1 MKECGKASSAQST
14 SSSWGSQQFSVWTAL
29 HHESF
34 FCLVLAIPSIVD
46 ALLLAINTSGFI
58 TWAPITW
65 LFTFLPESGWNK
77 EQDQARPPDH
87 QAAVWCVCASVMLPE
102 HSRRPADLPNWE
114 LRRRGMPSS
123 WPICSVRRWAN
134 SLLPPSSYSHLRPI
148 SQQQCNHHNGH
159 LKLLQQ
165 RSKFA
170 RKEVTPRV
178 SPDNNIQ
185 QWRKIHEE
193 NFVFRRD
200 RPFCFYCLLQ
210 LSFETLQHLVFQA
223 REVQQLG

>member
-87 QAAVWCVCASVMLPE
+87 QAAVWCVCASVIARAQ
-102 HSRRPADLPNWE
+102 SAAGWPAE
-114 LRRRGMPSS
+114 LRIAASWHAIIMANLLCSAMSELSS
-123 WPICSVRRWAN
+123 
-134 SLLPPSSYSHLRPI
+134 SSFELFSSTTYLTTTMQS
-148 SQQQCNHHNGH
+148 S
-159 LKLLQQ
+159 Q
-165 RSKFA
+165 RSFKTA
-170 RKEVTPRV
+170 SATK
-178 SPDNNIQ
+178 
-185 QWRKIHEE
+185 
-193 NFVFRRD
+193 
-200 RPFCFYCLLQ
+200 
-210 LSFETLQHLVFQA
+210 
-223 REVQQLG
+223 